1 MVNYLRVGISWF
13 LGVWIGLLPSLG
25 EALPVHQ
32 LAPTQYALSTELS
45 GSGSLNNLNQ
55 PPSFTCSSPSTSCS
69 GSFAT
74 GTNFTLHASPASG
87 YAFNGWSG
95 CSSISGQG
103 DCSVVLN
110 ADSLVS
116 AAFGL
121 IPLVQI
127 TGDQTPYQTLQQAYN
142 AAKPEARIVARNL
155 ILGDNSLTL
164 NRGINV
170 FLKGGVEADF
180 STVSGESTLPGKL
193 TVRSGS
199 LTVEHLVI
207 ASASLAPKT
216 LVSLTVTPANPSL
229 PAGAALQFSATG
241 LFSDATQEDLTGSI
255 FWGSSNASSA
265 TISNAAGSSGLA
277 SSLAAG
283 STTVIAVSGSV
294 SGQATLTVTPAT
306 LAFLTVTPAHATLAH
321 GASQQ
326 FAATGHFSNGSDQDV
341 TSQVTWSSSGALQI
355 SAAGLLSTATSG
367 LAETATITATQGNLS
382 ASTDLAVTAGSAPG
396 ANVMAITV
404 NGSLCSAAT
413 SDGYLNKPCV
423 SVTICNP
430 GGSTCQTVHDILLDT
445 GSYGLRVFKQAIPG
459 LTLTQ
464 APSGTGSLA
473 ECTQFADGSSVWG
486 PVQFAS
492 VQLGS
497 EPGVQVPI
505 QVIDAAFGSI
515 PASCGTP
522 DPDPVSAGYTGV
534 LGVGLFAEDCG
545 SGCVGSARNGMYFS
559 CTGSSCTGA
568 KVALADQV
576 KNPVASLPIDNNGVL
591 LQLPA
596 AAPGGLPSLNGSM
609 ILGIGT
615 QTNNTPA
622 SPTVLPTNQQGDF
635 TTIFQGSSNSTSF
648 LDTGSNALFFPS
660 SLPPCPGVDSF
671 WYCPATTSLSANAV
685 GAFGTPSRTVPFT
698 IGNFETLYATNNLVF
713 SEVGGTSTFG
723 FDWGLPFFMG
733 RSVFF
738 GFETMNSS
746 LGIGPLVAF

>member
-1 MVNYLRVGISWF
+1 MNRLRVGISLF
-13 LGVWIGLLPSLG
+13 LGVLIGLLPSQG
-25 EALPVHQ
+25 EALQVHQ
-32 LAPTQYALSTELS
+32 LAQTQYALSTTIT

-55 PPSFTCSSPSTSCS
+55 PPGFICSSPSTSCS
-69 GSFAT
+69 GNFAA

-103 DCSVVLN
+103 DCSLVLGAN
-110 ADSLVS
+110 SLVS
-116 AAFGL
+116 AAFKL

-127 TGDQTPYQTLQQAYN
+127 DGDQTPYQTLQQAYN
-142 AAKPEARIVARNL
+142 AATPEARIEARNV
-155 ILGDNSLTL
+155 ILSDSSLTL

-170 FLKGGVEADF
+170 VLTGGLETDF
-180 STVSGESTLPGKL
+180 STVNGESTLPGKL
-193 TVRSGS
+193 TIQSGS
-199 LTVEHLVI
+199 LTVQHLVI

-216 LVSLTVTPANPSL
+216 LVSLTVTPANPGVT
-229 PAGAALQFSATG
+229 AGTTQQFSASG
-241 LFSDATQEDLTGSI
+241 LFSDASKEDLTGSI
-255 FWGSSNASSA
+255 FWGTSNASIA
-265 TISNAAGSSGLA
+265 TISNAAGSGGLA
-277 SSLAAG
+277 SALAAG

-294 SGQATLTVTPAT
+294 SGQATLTVVPAT
-306 LAFLTVTPAHATLAH
+306 LVFLTVTPANASIAH

-341 TSQVTWSSSGALQI
+341 TSQVTWSSTGVVQI
-355 SAAGLLSTATSG
+355 STAGLASTATSG
-367 LAETATITATQGNLS
+367 LAGAATITATLGTVS
-382 ASTDLAVTAGSAPG
+382 SSTDLAVTAGSAPG
-396 ANVMAITV
+396 ANVMAVTV

-430 GGSTCQTVHDILLDT
+430 GGSTCQTVDDILLDT
-445 GSYGLRVFKQAIPG
+445 GSYGLRVFKQAIPN

-473 ECTQFADGSSVWG
+473 ECVQFADGSSSWG
-486 PVQFAS
+486 PVQLAS
-492 VQLGS
+492 VQMGS
-497 EPGVQVPI
+497 EPAVQLPI
-505 QVIDAAFGSI
+505 QVIDAAFGRS

-522 DPDPVSAGYTGV
+522 DPDPVTAGYAGI

-545 SGCVGSARNGMYFS
+545 SGCASSARNGMYYS
-559 CTGSSCTGA
+559 CSGTSCTGA
-568 KVALADQV
+568 KVTLADQV
-576 KNPVASLPIDNNGVL
+576 KNPVTALPIDNNGVL

-596 AAPGGLPSLNGSM
+596 AALGGLPSLNGSI

-622 SPTVLPTNQQGDF
+622 SPTVLPTDQQGDF
-635 TTIFQGSSNSTSF
+635 TTTFQGSSNSTSF

-660 SLPPCPGVDSF
+660 SLPLCPGSDSF
-671 WYCPATTSLSANAV
+671 WYCPATTSLSANVV
-685 GAFGTPSRTVPFT
+685 GAFGTPSQTVPFYL
-698 IGNFETLYATNNLVF
+698 GNFETLYATNNMVF
-713 SEVGGTSTFG
+713 SEVGGTSSFG

-738 GFETMNSS
+738 GIETTSSS
-746 LGIGPLVAF
+746 LGTGPLVAF